1 MSSTQE
7 QSLLA
12 LTGFGAKSFS
22 LLWRGSRDGFEAF
35 KFHELCNG
43 KPDTLTLTLI
53 KSTTGYIFGGYT
65 SVPWSCDGSSKE
77 DYDSFLFTLT
87 NPNYIPCKLKITY
100 QHAIYAV
107 YHYSG
112 YGPTFGNPS
121 SAQKDLFINDS
132 SNNNKGNYI
141 YFYAYQSPNGKSGI
155 EGGKFFLGD
164 SNKFQSAE
172 IEVFQVI

>member
-1 MSSTQE
+1 LSSTQE

-43 KPDTLTLTLI
+43 KPDTLTLTLTLI

-65 SVPWSCDGSSKE
+65 SVPWSNQTCFKADITA
-77 DYDSFLFTLT
+77 FLFTLT
-87 NPNYIPCKLKITY
+87 NPNYIPLKLKVTA
-100 QHAIYAV
+100 QNAV
-107 YHYSG
+107 YHCVS
-112 YGPTFGNPS
+112 YGPCFGS
-121 SAQKDLFINDS
+121 SSKDLFINCS
-132 SNNNKGNYI
+132 SNNDTSNSIRFN
-141 YFYAYQSPNGKSGI
+141 AYQFPNGKSGD

-164 SNKFQSAE
+164 SIFFQSAE